1 MKKFVLNWS
10 DNAENSHDAKAF
22 IKELQEKVRFKT
34 LFFCLCFKSDK
45 ILLNSFFYV
54 IPQGYENEEEE
65 ELDVVEGLEALVG
78 VIFLLLLN

>member
-1 MKKFVLNWS
+1 MMPKRSSRNCRRKYVLKRFSFVFVSKATKF
-10 DNAENSHDAKAF
+10 
-22 IKELQEKVRFKT
+22 
-34 LFFCLCFKSDK
+34 LF
-45 ILLNSFFYV
+45 NSFFYV